1 MAKKTIDEV
10 DEVIDAI
17 DPVEEAPKGESEA
30 KKKFRKIIED
40 YKVQNPV
47 KYEMKKEA
55 FERKL
60 NSL

>member
-1 MAKKTIDEV
+1 MPTKKVVEV
-10 DEVIDAI
+10 TEEVTEKVTEVT
-17 DPVEEAPKGESEA
+17 PERSEA
-30 KKKFRKIIED
+30 YKKYAQIIEE

-60 NSL
+60 STL

>member
-1 MAKKTIDEV
+1 MAKKTIEEV
-10 DEVIDAI
+10 DEVLDAI
-17 DPVEEAPKGESEA
+17 DPVESTESPEKA
-30 KKKFRKIIED
+30 KFRQIIEE

-55 FERKL
+55 LEAKL